1 MGSGSGTGG
10 GDGSEVLTGAAGG
23 GEGAVPRGLVAS
35 AKSQSVNEGSQMS
48 APMTTRDVRSATI
61 NYQIS
66 MIYHTFLQFRR
77 YLFWRSVSVEQ
88 LGGRHPEENIE
99 LVVRHA
105 VLDYG

>member
-48 APMTTRDVRSATI
+48 APITTRDV
-61 NYQIS
+61 
-66 MIYHTFLQFRR
+66 
-77 YLFWRSVSVEQ
+77 
-88 LGGRHPEENIE
+88 
-99 LVVRHA
+99 
-105 VLDYG
+105 